1 MLYEIDISTA
11 TQVLDDQPPAF
22 AAGKQIHAGSVQA
35 ETTDLEIP
43 SGVWVAMFVSYAI
56 FFGGLMIATGRETG
70 AIFMIVIS
78 ILYAIMYFG
87 VAGILF
93 TQNLPVNRSLFT
105 KGLGPLITNTGPMGK
120 AAVLGQIL
128 TIPFC
133 LAFFGVA
140 IAILRF
146 AIMG

>member
-1 MLYEIDISTA
+1 MLYELDISTE

-22 AAGKQIHAGSVQA
+22 ATHRQTHAGPVQA
-35 ETTDLEIP
+35 EPTDLEIP

-70 AIFMIVIS
+70 AIFMVVIS

-93 TQNLPVNRSLFT
+93 TQNMPVNRSLFA
-105 KGLGPLITNTGPMGK
+105 KGLGPLITHTGPMSK
-120 AAVLGQIL
+120 TAVLGQIL

-133 LAFFGVA
+133 LALFGVG

>member
-1 MLYEIDISTA
+1 MLYELDISA
-11 TQVLDDQPPAF
+11 ETQVFDDQPPAF
-22 AAGKQIHAGSVQA
+22 AVRRQTPAGPVQA

-78 ILYAIMYFG
+78 ILYAIMYFS

-93 TQNLPVNRSLFT
+93 TQNLPFNRSLFA
-105 KGLGPLITNTGPMGK
+105 KGLGPLMTNTGPMDK
-120 AAVLGQIL
+120 VAVMGQIL